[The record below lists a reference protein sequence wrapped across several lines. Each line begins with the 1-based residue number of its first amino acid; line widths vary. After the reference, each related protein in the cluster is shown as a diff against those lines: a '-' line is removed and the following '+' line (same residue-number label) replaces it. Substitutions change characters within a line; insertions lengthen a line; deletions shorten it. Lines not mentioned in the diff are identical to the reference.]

1 MGFNFLESFKKNFI
15 GGVEEINALPN
26 TDHLNKAYILTLK
39 IEKEDSPFSKDNL
52 NNMINT
58 GITTIHAYCP
68 EKLDLNFSNNWDSV
82 DPMAVAGS
90 TLMNGGFQLFTGR
103 STVHRINKI
112 WVWKGSEPLQLTIK
126 FQLYALSNDYV
137 ESAQSRNS
145 AGISKMTP
153 VKLLKVLQTLSSL
166 AQPKEGEMGFLIPPG
181 PSPLIVRAN
190 VKVQE
195 VKEKIENGKVVDY
208 ELTVKRDASLNEITK
223 KYQSKGGTSCELQFG
238 DFFKMSHILV
248 KSVNI
253 SIPYVM
259 AGSENNLNE
268 AKSKLQ
274 SAINNKV
281 DEDLQLNKLF
291 LNKETAQKELDQAVK
306 NNRLYREN
314 PLKELNS
321 SLGKANSDLKTENNS
336 INSKVE
342 EINKKLNS
350 LSSQKARNSSNE
362 KQRLEEEKEKLL
374 KKQSTNNKT
383 ISDNIKAYNKKEK
396 DTRGYEETKKA
407 KERALKSAQKEY
419 DEASALAQKRSES
432 GTDNNGKAYPE
443 KEELNDIIKYTN
455 GNRAL
460 PIMAEVT
467 MNVQTK
473 TIVTQ
478 EMFEKMILN
487 EPQSNPA
494 VVDLTKMTGI
504 IADAL
509 NEAVSASLA
518 ASDNL
523 DIYYNGKLISKKE
536 YDNLKN
542 SLKAENQT
550 QNTSS
555 SNGSNGEG
563 ALGMM
568 TDEERK
574 AFASMTPSQQQEV
587 VKKNMYNWNE
597 GLKNKK

>member
-68 EKLDLNFSNNWDSV
+68 EKLEFNFRNSWDSV
-82 DPMAVAGS
+82 DPMAVSGS

-103 STVHRINKI
+103 STIHRINKI

-153 VKLLKVLQTLSSL
+153 VKLLKVLQTVSSL
-166 AQPKEGEMGFLIPPG
+166 AQPKEGDLGFLVPPG
-181 PSPLIVRAN
+181 PSPLIVRAK
-190 VKVQE
+190 VKTQE
-195 VKEKIENGKVVDY
+195 VKEKIEKGKVVDY
-208 ELTVKRDASLNEITK
+208 ELSVKRDSSSNAITK

-238 DFFKMSHILV
+238 DFFKMSHVLV
-248 KSVNI
+248 NSVNI

-274 SAINNKV
+274 SAINNKI

-291 LNKETAQKELDQAVK
+291 LNKETAQKELNQAVK
-306 NNRLYREN
+306 NNRLHREN

-321 SLGKANSDLKTENNS
+321 SFGKAYAELRKENNS
-336 INSKVE
+336 INLKIE
-342 EINKKLNS
+342 EINKKLNF
-350 LSSQKARNSSNE
+350 LSSQKERNSSNE
-362 KQRLEEEKEKLL
+362 KQRLEEEKKKLL
-374 KKQSTNNKT
+374 KKHYTNNKT
-383 ISDNIKAYNKKEK
+383 IADNKKAYKKKEK
-396 DTRGYEETKKA
+396 DTRIYEETKKA
-407 KERALKSAQKEY
+407 KEREFTSAQKKY
-419 DEASALAQKRSES
+419 DEASALAKKRRKS
-432 GTDNNGKAYPE
+432 GTDKTGKAYPE

-467 MNVQTK
+467 MHVQTK

-494 VVDLTKMTGI
+494 VVDLTKMTGVV
-504 IADAL
+504 ADAL

-518 ASDNL
+518 LSDNL
-523 DIYYNGKLISKKE
+523 DVYYNGKLISKKE

-542 SLKAENQT
+542 SLKEENKT

-555 SNGSNGEG
+555 GNGIGGG
-563 ALGMM
+563 AGGG
-568 TDEERK
+568 R
-574 AFASMTPSQQQEV
+574 
-587 VKKNMYNWNE
+587 
-597 GLKNKK
+597 